1 MRTTILIFQPH
12 RREPQLVEFAGAPSI
27 REVEVVVGG
36 PFEQIPEFLSIEHGG
51 ALHRCVAFAPRNRAG
66 RPLNVA
72 ATIAWDG
79 ALRREMGF
87 GLIRRDG
94 ARADQLAGSVVV
106 VVRGRAHQR

>member
-1 MRTTILIFQPH
+1 M
-12 RREPQLVEFAGAPSI
+12 

-36 PFEQIPEFLSIEHGG
+36 PFEQIPQFLSIEHDG

-66 RPLNVA
+66 RPVNVA

-94 ARADQLAGSVVV
+94 TRADQLAGSVVV
-106 VVRGRAHQR
+106 ILRG

>member
-1 MRTTILIFQPH
+1 MPTTVLTFQPY
-12 RREPQLVEFAGAPSI
+12 RREPELVEFANAPSI
-27 REVEVVVGG
+27 REIEVLVGG
-36 PFEQIPEFLSIEHGG
+36 PFEQIPEFFSIEHGG
-51 ALHRCVAFAPRNRAG
+51 AVHRCVAFALRNRAG

-94 ARADQLAGSVVV
+94 TRADHLVGSVVV
-106 VVRGRAHQR
+106 VFGR

>member
-12 RREPQLVEFAGAPSI
+12 RREPQLVEFAGA
-27 REVEVVVGG
+27 V
-36 PFEQIPEFLSIEHGG
+36 
-51 ALHRCVAFAPRNRAG
+51 HRCVAFAPRNRVG

-94 ARADQLAGSVVV
+94 TRADQLAAQSWWYCAAHRARRRK
-106 VVRGRAHQR
+106 RGTHARRA